1 MWPADQALLSLPREQ
16 ALLGGSRKTQG
27 GIAWISGEGASHFLR
42 FFLTVCTPLLSMP
55 WGVRGRQERP
65 ETDGH
70 LGSLQGLPRAA
81 HQEGCSAKGRSAA
94 EPWTWKGESLPPG
107 QTALRSLQ
115 GRSSLSKADGR
126 SRHPS
131 VAHSSPGALTMP
143 LCASLPSMGLAF
155 HPNLG
160 CPPKPSSQAS
170 LPVHQCRG
178 SSPEPTTAFACLPE
192 SEFLALPP
200 TVQSS

>member
-1 MWPADQALLSLPREQ
+1 M
-16 ALLGGSRKTQG
+16 
-27 GIAWISGEGASHFLR
+27 
-42 FFLTVCTPLLSMP
+42 CTPLLSMP

-65 ETDGH
+65 ETDGR

-81 HQEGCSAKGRSAA
+81 HQEGCSAKGRPAA
-94 EPWTWKGESLPPG
+94 EPWAWKGESVSSG
-107 QTALRSLQ
+107 RTTLRSLQ
-115 GRSSLSKADGR
+115 GRSSLSKADER

-143 LCASLPSMGLAF
+143 LCASLPAMGLAF

-160 CPPKPSSQAS
+160 CPPLSPLARHPCLCTSVAGPHQSQP
-170 LPVHQCRG
+170 LPLLV
-178 SSPEPTTAFACLPE
+178 SPK